1 MPWMHFL
8 VPCIMTRSCE
18 RFGMGILQVLQVE
31 LSIIK
36 LYKLNKKVVSAI
48 WSQNGVMGKKL
59 RQKGFP
65 NTKHIMTKVT
75 LILIQN
81 TKINTRT

>member
-1 MPWMHFL
+1 
-8 VPCIMTRSCE
+8 
-18 RFGMGILQVLQVE
+18 MGILQVLQVE

-48 WSQNGVMGKKL
+48 WSQNGVTRKKKL
-59 RQKGFP
+59 RQRGFQK
-65 NTKHIMTKVT
+65 TKQIMTKVT

-81 TKINTRT
+81 KKMNTRT